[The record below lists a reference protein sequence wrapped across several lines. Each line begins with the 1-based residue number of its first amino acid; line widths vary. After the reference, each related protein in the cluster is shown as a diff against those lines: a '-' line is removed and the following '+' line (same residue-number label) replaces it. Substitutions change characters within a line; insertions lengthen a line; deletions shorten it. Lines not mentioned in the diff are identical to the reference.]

1 MNQKKITTTSFFP
14 NMFQILDSIHLGC
27 IKVSVLAVKIF
38 GNVSFYFKQL
48 ILFCKMKQNKTKQNE
63 VTYDKTK
70 GIMHIYFVIR

>member
-14 NMFQILDSIHLGC
+14 NMFQILVSIHLGC